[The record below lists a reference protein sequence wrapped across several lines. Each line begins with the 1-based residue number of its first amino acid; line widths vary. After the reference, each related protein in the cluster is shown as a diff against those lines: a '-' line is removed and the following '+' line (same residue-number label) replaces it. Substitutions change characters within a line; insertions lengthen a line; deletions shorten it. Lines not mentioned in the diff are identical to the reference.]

1 MLTYMNKFC
10 TVELLYSYTSGGGAH
25 LIMIHYSVNVLFIN
39 IYCPFEFMFIISK
52 IDHLFNNLLDFNI
65 SAIIYKIVWDF
76 SFF

>member
-1 MLTYMNKFC
+1 MNKFC

-39 IYCPFEFMFIISK
+39 IYCPFEFMFIIK
-52 IDHLFNNLLDFNI
+52 IDLFNNLLDFNI